1 MYFKYGK
8 EEINYLKGRCNKL
21 ADVIDKIG
29 MIERKIDK
37 VLFSV
42 VVSNIYDT

>member
-1 MYFKYGK
+1 MFFQYGK
-8 EEINYLKGRCNKL
+8 EEINCLKGRCKKF
-21 ADVIDKIG
+21 ADIIDKIG